1 MREKPSCDF
10 VQCISKVGK
19 STDGSLSLR
28 ICHALSSRSGV
39 THYDEYQPPHIL
51 WVHILQLLCENLCVG
66 ACITQIALNSPSLL
80 LIIPFHCCGTVGVER
95 SAIIVVHSASRRCPI
110 REKLLSSLSLSLSL
124 SQFPLSPVL
133 ARSLC
138 VGDLVTSSNDIAHSF
153 NCVYREQYSSLIWCN
168 TLRVKRRYT
177 SSSPPAGMCRY
188 LKSLRLSRKQVQQDL
203 YSFPPL
209 QCRLGTHLDHT
220 CITYG
225 VPKQFSYKEICIIR
239 TRLSV

>member
-1 MREKPSCDF
+1 MHHTNR
-10 VQCISKVGK
+10 SKF
-19 STDGSLSLR
+19 TLP
-28 ICHALSSRSGV
+28 
-39 THYDEYQPPHIL
+39 PPHHPI
-51 WVHILQLLCENLCVG
+51 
-66 ACITQIALNSPSLL
+66 SLL
-80 LIIPFHCCGTVGVER
+80 RDRWRGTERHHRRPFRV
-95 SAIIVVHSASRRCPI
+95 ASMSHPRKI
-110 REKLLSSLSLSLSL
+110 AVLSLSL